1 MQATTKDVKQMSN
14 DDLVARLETL
24 KVSVTATA
32 APVITAPPPA
42 PAAPAPAPPNPH
54 WSFLLWTFYMSVI
67 GGLINGVSLSGI
79 FFEATTHMSGDS
91 SKLIIRWMHPPK
103 EDDVLGQSISGWWYL
118 AFIMSFSLG
127 SFICGAV
134 LCERDMAKKDGSRK
148 ILQMDS
154 PYTCKFKTTHQIMF
168 TWEMLC
174 LVLAAIVTKYVD
186 VQVEGDVQH
195 GDKYS
200 KFMYSMCLV
209 CCASGMHNSITTA
222 SKTIIVRSTHVTGT
236 ITDIFMVL
244 GFYARTGNPV
254 HLWKLK
260 VWVPSWIGFF
270 VGVAIGAATFFA
282 INAWGIVVPVA
293 LLSPVWLW
301 GLVRTSCFGLARRLR
316 SGDNTEHQELRD

>member
-1 MQATTKDVKQMSN
+1 MQVTTKDLKQMSN

-24 KVSVTATA
+24 KVGATVA
-32 APVITAPPPA
+32 APPV
-42 PAAPAPAPPNPH
+42 AAPAPPPVPPPPSPPNPH

-79 FFEATTHMSGDS
+79 FFEATTHMTGDS
-91 SKLIIRWMHPPK
+91 SKLVIRWMHPPT
-103 EDDVLGQSISGWWYL
+103 ENDVLGQSISGWWYL

-127 SFICGAV
+127 SFISGAV
-134 LCERDMAKKDGSRK
+134 LCERDMVKKDGSRK
-148 ILQMDS
+148 VLQMDS

-168 TWEMLC
+168 TWEMAC
-174 LVLAAIVTKYVD
+174 LILAAMVTKYVD

-200 KFMYSMCLV
+200 KFMYAMCLV
-209 CCASGMHNSITTA
+209 CCAAGMHNSITTA

-244 GFYARTGNPV
+244 GFYARTSNPV

-260 VWVPSWIGFF
+260 V
-270 VGVAIGAATFFA
+270 AHHATF
-282 INAWGIVVPVA
+282 PA
-293 LLSPVWLW
+293 LFFPSL
-301 GLVRTSCFGLARRLR
+301 
-316 SGDNTEHQELRD
+316 